1 MITDYTTSS
10 SALENISSDSAI
22 SQDRHFNVPFVIRL
36 RSCQDLFSKDFGI
49 LEGLFEG
56 SGESP
61 PKVQTWVDSGVFEF
75 APQKIDSLRR
85 LLENSQ
91 SIDFRGLRV
100 LPGGE
105 SSKMST
111 DTINDIW
118 TSFNDND
125 LDRRSYVL
133 AIGGGAA
140 LDSVGYAA
148 ALSHRGIRIIR
159 VPATTLSQAD
169 SGVGVKNAIN
179 YFGKKNWLGTFHVPW
194 AVVNDYGILD
204 SLSGRDFLCG
214 FSEVLKVFLLKCS
227 DRFKWLCDHAVDIN
241 RRDQKVCQEAIN
253 HSVLYH
259 LDHITKGGD
268 PFESESARP
277 LDFGHWSAHKLE
289 PLSNFEIRHGEAVA
303 IGVALDCIYSSK
315 VHGLDRDLCYAAVKC
330 LADMGLPTFH
340 QLIHNNSEI
349 LLGLEEFRQHLGG
362 ILTVTMI
369 KSPGNPIN
377 VHSIS
382 HDSMNESIEE
392 LKSLS
397 LEFGSY
403 A

>member
-56 SGESP
+56 SDESP

-105 SSKMST
+105 SSKMSS

-140 LDSVGYAA
+140 LD
-148 ALSHRGIRIIR
+148 LS
-159 VPATTLSQAD
+159 
-169 SGVGVKNAIN
+169 
-179 YFGKKNWLGTFHVPW
+179 
-194 AVVNDYGILD
+194 
-204 SLSGRDFLCG
+204 
-214 FSEVLKVFLLKCS
+214 
-227 DRFKWLCDHAVDIN
+227 
-241 RRDQKVCQEAIN
+241 
-253 HSVLYH
+253 
-259 LDHITKGGD
+259 
-268 PFESESARP
+268 
-277 LDFGHWSAHKLE
+277 
-289 PLSNFEIRHGEAVA
+289 
-303 IGVALDCIYSSK
+303 
-315 VHGLDRDLCYAAVKC
+315 
-330 LADMGLPTFH
+330 
-340 QLIHNNSEI
+340 LIHI
-349 LLGLEEFRQHLGG
+349 
-362 ILTVTMI
+362 
-369 KSPGNPIN
+369 
-377 VHSIS
+377 
-382 HDSMNESIEE
+382 
-392 LKSLS
+392 
-397 LEFGSY
+397 
-403 A
+403 

>member
-56 SGESP
+56 SDESP

-303 IGVALDCIYSSK
+303 IGVALDCI
-315 VHGLDRDLCYAAVKC
+315 
-330 LADMGLPTFH
+330 
-340 QLIHNNSEI
+340 
-349 LLGLEEFRQHLGG
+349 
-362 ILTVTMI
+362 
-369 KSPGNPIN
+369 
-377 VHSIS
+377 
-382 HDSMNESIEE
+382 
-392 LKSLS
+392 
-397 LEFGSY
+397 
-403 A
+403 